1 MDGEPILGPVP
12 QIGGLFV
19 GVAFHSGGFAYNPG
33 TGELL
38 ADYVMSG
45 KPAIDISSWAVDRFN
60 TEETLQYLN
69 KRLAQKDVAR
79 RRH

>member
-12 QIGGLFV
+12 SIAGLFV
-19 GVAFHSGGFAYNPG
+19 GVGFHSGGFAYNPG

-38 ADYVMSG
+38 AAYVMRGRPSV
-45 KPAIDISSWAVDRFN
+45 DVSSWLPDRFN
-60 TEETLQYLN
+60 VQEAEQYLGE
-69 KRLAQKDVAR
+69 RLKQKDVVR